1 MSFIRG
7 DIGESLWKKEL
18 QKNHTNITSAPSKK
32 FYDWD
37 IKATFEGVEITYE
50 VKYDTKGHYYA
61 KKHNRGVNLYIE
73 YQNTRKNEKSGI
85 RASKAD
91 YYVYIL
97 EDLQKCRRAYVF
109 NREELLRHLEAS
121 QYKIKGNKSSG
132 DNNAMGWI
140 PPLEKLRCILKKEV
154 LLN

>member
-18 QKNHTNITSAPSKK
+18 QKNHTNITSAPNKK

-37 IKATFEGVEITYE
+37 IKATFEGQEITYE

-73 YQNTRKNEKSGI
+73 YKNTRKGEISGI
-85 RASKAD
+85 RASKAN

-97 EDLQKCRRAYVF
+97 EDLKKCRRAYVF
-109 NREELLRHLEAS
+109 ERVELLEHLQANS
-121 QYKIKGNKSSG
+121 YPVKGNKSSG
-132 DNNAMGWI
+132 DNNAEGWT
-140 PPLEKLRCILKKEV
+140 PPLEKLRPILKKEV